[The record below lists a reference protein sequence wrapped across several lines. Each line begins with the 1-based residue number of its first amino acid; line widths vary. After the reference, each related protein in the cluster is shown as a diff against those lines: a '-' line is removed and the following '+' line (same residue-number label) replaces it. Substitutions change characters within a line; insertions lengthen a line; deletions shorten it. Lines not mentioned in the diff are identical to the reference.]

1 LNVAILSVLA
11 LLAAMQSSL
20 PIDDARC
27 ILSGLTPPERSEIA
41 ALAER
46 NVEPPPPLQ
55 ARLEEAVADCAEE
68 RSWAHERIEPMV
80 GLALALIIRDHTGP
94 RLRSAG
100 IDPVAVDSWLAQQ
113 SEQMRTNTA
122 IAPADAERLVL
133 DLHEGGI
140 AMPTLEENGELL
152 GVYVGARMIIER
164 VERGLPL
171 Q

>member
-1 LNVAILSVLA
+1 VAVLTVLA
-11 LLAAMQSSL
+11 LLAAMQSL

-27 ILSGLTPPERSEIA
+27 ITSGLSPAERSEIG

-46 NVEPPPPLQ
+46 NVEPPPPLE
-55 ARLEEAVADCAEE
+55 ARLEEAVANCADE
-68 RSWAHERIEPMV
+68 RDWAPDRIEPMV
-80 GLALALIIRDHTGP
+80 GLALAMIIREQTGP
-94 RLRSAG
+94 RLHSAG
-100 IDPVAVDSWLAQQ
+100 IDPATVDAWLGRQ

-122 IAPADAERLVL
+122 IEPADAERLVL

-140 AMPTLEENGELL
+140 PMPTLEENGELL